1 MTRLGLRGRFVA
13 FVSAMIVAFGVIL
26 TALTVREQNERLSHE
41 LEERGKLLTTV
52 VSANATDAMA
62 LLDIRELR
70 RLIAEARAQEN
81 VVDIV
86 AFDEEGRVLTDG
98 TVKNVR
104 RHELIPEAA
113 RRHAA
118 VSEGLLV
125 EFDEDTM
132 VVTKP
137 VLLGSEPLGGVMLR
151 YSLAGLA
158 KEQASLARRTAAV
171 GTVFALLGVL
181 AAALLT
187 EAITRPLKEVI
198 DATRAVTDGE
208 TVPRL
213 PVRTS
218 DEVGTL
224 AESFNEMMRKLR
236 DTTVSRDFLDRVVET
251 MGECL
256 VVTGPDGT
264 ITHVNPAVCK
274 LSGVSEGELLGQ
286 NCRDLFRA
294 PEGRVSLLEAVGPDG
309 SAQGLETELL
319 AKGGEAV
326 PVLVSVGAMK
336 GKTGRRRGYVLVAA
350 DISERLRH
358 EQQKDEFVTMV
369 HHEVRGP
376 LTAVRGAIGLLDG
389 GVAGELGERGQEL
402 VEIALRNSK
411 RMDRLVND
419 LLAARKLHSGRMTF
433 QFEETE
439 LMPLIEQA
447 IEGTDTYAGGR
458 DIRIEIVDSVPGAQ
472 VTVDPDRLIQVL
484 TNVVSNAV
492 RFSSPEGV
500 VAVAVDRR
508 DDGLRIAISDSGPGI
523 AEDFR
528 DRVFEAFARD
538 EREDWRHRSGSGL
551 GMCISKGIIEE
562 LGGSISFE
570 TEVGAGTTFFVDIP
584 EIR

>member
-1 MTRLGLRGRFVA
+1 M
-13 FVSAMIVAFGVIL
+13 AFGVIL
-26 TALTVREQNERLSHE
+26 TALTVREQNKRMSHE

-52 VSANATDAMA
+52 VSANTTDAMA
-62 LLDIRELR
+62 LLDIGELR

-81 VVDIV
+81 VVDVV

-118 VSEGLLV
+118 VSEGPLV
-125 EFDEDTM
+125 EFDGDDM
-132 VVTKP
+132 VVTRP
-137 VLLGSEPLGGVMLR
+137 VLLGSEPLGGVMIR

-158 KEQASLARRTAAV
+158 KDQASLARRTAAV
-171 GTVFALLGVL
+171 GAVFALLGVL

-208 TVPRL
+208 AAPRL

-218 DEVGTL
+218 DEVGKL
-224 AESFNEMMRKLR
+224 AESFNEMTRKLR

-251 MGECL
+251 MRECL

-264 ITHVNPAVCK
+264 ITHVNPAVCE

-294 PEGRVSLLEAVGPDG
+294 PEGNTSLLEAVGADG
-309 SAQGLETELL
+309 MAQGLETELL
-319 AKGGEAV
+319 AKGGEGV
-326 PVLVSVGAMK
+326 PVLV
-336 GKTGRRRGYVLVAA
+336 
-350 DISERLRH
+350 
-358 EQQKDEFVTMV
+358 VTMV

-376 LTAVRGAIGLLDG
+376 LTAVRGAIGLLEG
-389 GVAGELGERGQEL
+389 RVSGELGERGQEL

-419 LLAARKLHSGRMTF
+419 LLAARKLDSGRMTF
-433 QFEETE
+433 AFEETE
-439 LMPLIEQA
+439 LMPLVEQA
-447 IEGTDTYAGGR
+447 IEGTDTYAGAH
-458 DIRIEIVDSVPGAQ
+458 DVRIEIVDSVPGAQ

-484 TNVVSNAV
+484 TNVMSNAV

-508 DDGLRIAISDSGPGI
+508 GDRLRIAISDTGPGI
-523 AEDFR
+523 ADDFR

-551 GMCISKGIIEE
+551 GMCISKGIVEE

-570 TEVGAGTTFFVDIP
+570 TEVGTGTTFFVDIP
-584 EIR
+584 EYQKHGTGP